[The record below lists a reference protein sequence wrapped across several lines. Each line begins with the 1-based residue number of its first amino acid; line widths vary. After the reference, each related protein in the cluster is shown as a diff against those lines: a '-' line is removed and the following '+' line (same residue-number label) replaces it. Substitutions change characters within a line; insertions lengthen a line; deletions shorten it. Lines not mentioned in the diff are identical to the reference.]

1 MGPSTVGRN
10 GHEMPPKVWLNVTK
24 SCPPVVTP
32 WTVACQAP
40 LSMGYSSREY
50 WSGFPFHSPGDLPD
64 PGIKPGSPAF
74 QADSWL
80 TKLWGKPMSI
90 RGPCQ
95 LQIGTYHRHLQS
107 CAAAAADLQ
116 HPLKGI
122 QNGEQKWGIFY
133 PGNIWQD
140 MSSDR

>member
-1 MGPSTVGRN
+1 MGRN

-50 WSGFPFHSPGDLPD
+50 WSGLPFHSPGDLPD

-74 QADSWL
+74 QADS
-80 TKLWGKPMSI
+80 
-90 RGPCQ
+90 
-95 LQIGTYHRHLQS
+95 
-107 CAAAAADLQ
+107 
-116 HPLKGI
+116 
-122 QNGEQKWGIFY
+122 
-133 PGNIWQD
+133 
-140 MSSDR
+140 